1 MISVLLL
8 NGLYGMFAGFT
19 WAFALGKQPK
29 SGLMYGVIIG
39 VIIGLLL
46 YLIRKV
52 GRIEGNVTK
61 GEASF
66 MTNMQSTFLVFAAIA
81 TGLAAWIIRLII
93 F

>member
-1 MISVLLL
+1 
-8 NGLYGMFAGFT
+8 
-19 WAFALGKQPK
+19 
-29 SGLMYGVIIG
+29 LMYGVIIG

-52 GRIEGNVTK
+52 GTIKADVTK

-66 MTNMQSTFLVFAAIA
+66 MTKMQSTFLVFAAIA
-81 TGLAAWIIRLII
+81 TALAAWIIRLII